1 MTIRNFRWE
10 DAPSLAEL
18 ENRLL
23 QSPHASTA
31 PKERFVTEFLGQP
44 NLNPEEDLFLYESE
58 GILQGYGLIFHE
70 PAISRT
76 VLMSKTHPN
85 ADASTV
91 EEALLDTALRR
102 GGQLGANVLH
112 VQAKPNSPQS
122 DLLLRR
128 DFQHIRTYW
137 TMGWEIQDL
146 PPADPRR
153 AAPSGVTAGKATQ
166 RRSRTSRTPPLAAAG
181 DLPQH
186 PPGNCLSRRNERHQ
200 PRRDNLPLRG

>member
-122 DLLLRR
+122 DLLLRQ

-146 PPADPRR
+146 PPADP
-153 AAPSGVTAGKATQ
+153 PEGCSF
-166 RRSRTSRTPPLAAAG
+166 RSYGREGDAEALRTSRTPPLAAAG
-181 DLPQH
+181 GSPPTPPRKLPIAQK
-186 PPGNCLSRRNERHQ
+186 
-200 PRRDNLPLRG
+200 